1 MRWGVLSFYLRVF
14 YHERKYTKG
23 RFQYR
28 NLHFYFSFLYNYLRH
43 GHLIIL
49 IQFINIQYTIFDFIL
64 ISDYLVTFLRSVLN
78 SILLYEFTNSILSLL
93 LCFFFKDDFQ
103 IYQIFGR
110 KRQNEWD
117 RKNVFPFYHS
127 TSKIWN
133 IWKSSLKKKQRSND
147 RMLFRKCVIIHEI
160 HTVILSLKPI

>member
-93 LCFFFKDDFQ
+93 LCFFLRMISRYIKFLEENDKT
-103 IYQIFGR
+103 
-110 KRQNEWD
+110 NEIE
-117 RKNVFPFYHS
+117 R
-127 TSKIWN
+127 TS
-133 IWKSSLKKKQRSND
+133 
-147 RMLFRKCVIIHEI
+147 FHFIILLQKFEI
-160 HTVILSLKPI
+160 SGNHP